1 MMIPAMKRSG
11 YSLGFASGLTAV
23 ASTCPAI
30 LPPSLAFVI
39 YGAATKVSIGSLF
52 LAGIIPGLVMEVF
65 IIILVFYY
73 AAKRQYPKL
82 ERKSAKERVQA
93 VIGVLP
99 SLCIPVGIVG
109 GISGGFFTPTEAA
122 AFAVVFALF
131 LSVVVYRS
139 ITPKG
144 LWKALVDSAVDSGAI
159 MIIVGACYLFSWALA
174 NENVVTNI
182 AEYLIAL
189 QAPFW
194 FKLILINIGLLILGM
209 FMDSAPGIMLVAPI
223 LHPAL
228 VLMGMDPIQAGV
240 MICANLVIG
249 LCTPPVG
256 VCLNVASNIAKVKFD
271 ETVKHAI
278 PFVLATIVGLL
289 LITYIP
295 ILSKVLFVVFNIT
308 P

>member
-1 MMIPAMKRSG
+1 MKRSG
-11 YSLGFASGLTAV
+11 YSLGFAAGLTAV

-52 LAGIIPGLVMEVF
+52 LAGIVPGLVMEVF
-65 IIILVFYY
+65 ILILVFYY
-73 AAKRQYPKL
+73 ATKRQYPKL
-82 ERKSAKERVQA
+82 ERKSAMERVQA

-99 SLCIPVGIVG
+99 SLCIPVGIVV
-109 GISGGFFTPTEAA
+109 GISTGVFTPTEAA

-131 LSVVVYRS
+131 LSAVVYRS
-139 ITPKG
+139 ITFKG

-182 AEYLIAL
+182 AEALIVL
-189 QAPFW
+189 QVPFW
-194 FKLILINIGLLILGM
+194 IKLLLINGALLILGM
-209 FMDSAPGIMLVAPI
+209 FMDSAPGIMLVAPV

-228 VLMGMDPIQAGV
+228 VQMGMDPIQAGV
-240 MICANLVIG
+240 MICANLVTG

-256 VCLNVASNIAKVKFD
+256 VCLNVASNIAKVRFD
-271 ETVKHAI
+271 ETVRNAI
-278 PFVLATIVGLL
+278 PFVLSTLIGLM

-295 ILSKVLFVVFNIT
+295 FLSQIPFVVFGIT